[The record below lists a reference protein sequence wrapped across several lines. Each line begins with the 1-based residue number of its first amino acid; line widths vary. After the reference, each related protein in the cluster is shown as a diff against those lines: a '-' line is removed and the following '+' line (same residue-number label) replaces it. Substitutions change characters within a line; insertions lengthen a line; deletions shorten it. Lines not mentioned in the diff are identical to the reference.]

1 MSTRE
6 VYLAIAIVIAITF
19 AIRTFPLFFFSGKKQ
34 LPKVV
39 GDLGNLLPYSMMG
52 LLVVYCLRTMRF
64 TAPGE
69 YVPLIVATL
78 VTALSY
84 LWKRKSIVSIIL
96 GTAVYMF
103 LIQSVFV

>member
-19 AIRTFPLFFFSGKKQ
+19 AIRTVPLFFFSGKKQ

-52 LLVVYCLRTMRF
+52 LLIVYCLRTMRF

-69 YVPLIVATL
+69 YVPLIVATV

>member
-52 LLVVYCLRTMRF
+52 LLIVYCLRTMRF
-64 TAPGE
+64 TAPGNMC
-69 YVPLIVATL
+69 P
-78 VTALSY
+78 
-84 LWKRKSIVSIIL
+84 
-96 GTAVYMF
+96 
-103 LIQSVFV
+103 

>member
-6 VYLAIAIVIAITF
+6 VYFAIAIVICVTF
-19 AIRTFPLFFFSGKKQ
+19 AIRTFPLFFFSGKKR

-52 LLVVYCLRTMRF
+52 LLIVYCLRTLTF
-64 TAPGE
+64 SAPSG
-69 YVPLIVATL
+69 YVPLVAASL

-84 LWKRKSIVSIIL
+84 LWKRKSIASIIA

-103 LIQSVFV
+103 LIQQVFA

>member
-69 YVPLIVATL
+69 YVPLIVATV